1 MSRRL
6 ACALGVLGSL
16 LLFRLV
22 PGAAHACSVCLPGD
36 PVFSTHGASSQEAGS
51 FSIYLETRG
60 FRKTSGALPHGEAE
74 DPSAEAPHDDGH
86 EVHHHEESQDEDEHA
101 ADAHEDGEER
111 FRGQRLDLFAS
122 WTPLDRWTLTL
133 DVPFAWN
140 RIVEEEGG
148 ERTRSTLGGLGDV
161 SLGSSFVLWRNREV
175 LPSTWLEGR
184 IWLKAPSGRDEA
196 KVEGRRD
203 PHLQPGTGS
212 WDFGAGLAATHRLA
226 WGALYG
232 SVFYRE
238 NTEGSLDYEFGDVI
252 LANAALEVP
261 IGHAFSKP
269 ALDWLTAGVELN
281 FRYASYDYQDGERYR
296 DSGGAILYAAP
307 SLRVRLP
314 FGLRERPAS
323 IRAAVQLPLAQTW
336 LHNQQREKE
345 IWSLGLLIPF

>member
-1 MSRRL
+1 VARSFAGAL
-6 ACALGVLGSL
+6 AALGIPI
-16 LLFRLV
+16 LFSYV
-22 PGAAHACSVCLPGD
+22 PQPAQACSVCLPGD
-36 PVFSTHGASSQEAGS
+36 PVFSTHGTSSQEAGS
-51 FSIYLETRG
+51 FSIYLGTRG
-60 FRKTSGALPHGEAE
+60 FRKTSGALPHGE
-74 DPSAEAPHDDGH
+74 PHDDGH
-86 EVHHHEESQDEDEHA
+86 EVHEESRDEEEHG

-122 WTPLDRWTLTL
+122 WTPLDRLTLTL

-175 LPSTWLEGR
+175 LPSTWIEGR
-184 IWLKAPSGRDEA
+184 LWLKAPSGRDEA
-196 KVEGRRD
+196 EVEGRRD

-212 WDFGAGLAATHRLA
+212 WDFGAGLAVTHRLA

-261 IGHAFSKP
+261 IGHAFAQP
-269 ALDWLTAGVELN
+269 ALDWLTAGLELN
-281 FRYASYDYQDGERYR
+281 FRYASYDYQDGERYH

-307 SLRVRLP
+307 SLRARLP
-314 FGLRERPAS
+314 FGARERPAS